1 MVLLCET
8 HISLDIRRV
17 FLFSLIYIPDDK
29 ALSSVVILRQLFLTI
44 YSIIGVSCNKN
55 TCGLFA

>member
-8 HISLDIRRV
+8 HILLEDIRRV

-29 ALSSVVILRQLFLTI
+29 ALSSAVILRPLFLTI
-44 YSIIGVSCNKN
+44 
-55 TCGLFA
+55 LD